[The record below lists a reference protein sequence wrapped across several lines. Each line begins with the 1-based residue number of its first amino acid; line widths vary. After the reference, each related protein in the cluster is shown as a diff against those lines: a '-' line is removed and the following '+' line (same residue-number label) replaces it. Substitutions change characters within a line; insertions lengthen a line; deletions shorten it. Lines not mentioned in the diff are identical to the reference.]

1 MKENDFVYQ
10 YSQKMITQIV
20 NKQNEET
27 LKAIQRYC
35 EENNVYPNIID
46 EDKLKI
52 VLQLGIAE
60 YEKRFGGNND

>member
-1 MKENDFVYQ
+1 MKENEFIYQ

-35 EENNVYPNIID
+35 EENNVYSNIID

-52 VLQLGIAE
+52 ILQLGITE
-60 YEKRFGGNND
+60 YEKMFGVNND

>member
-1 MKENDFVYQ
+1 MEENDFVYQ

-35 EENNVYPNIID
+35 KENNVYSNIID

>member
-1 MKENDFVYQ
+1 MEENDFVYQ

-35 EENNVYPNIID
+35 KENNVYSNIID

-52 VLQLGIAE
+52 ILQLGIAE

>member
-1 MKENDFVYQ
+1 MSEDNFVYQ

-27 LKAIQRYC
+27 LKTIQRYC
-35 EENNVYPNIID
+35 EENDVYPNIID

-52 VLQLGIAE
+52 ILQLGITE

>member
-52 VLQLGIAE
+52 ILQLGIAE
-60 YEKRFGGNND
+60 YEKRFGENND